1 MEKSREAFRTIS
13 EVSEILDTPPHVL
26 RFWESRFPQVR
37 PVKRAGG
44 RRYYRPTDVALL
56 SGIKRLLHTDG
67 LTIRGV
73 QKVLREHG
81 IRHVMALA
89 DAQLAG
95 EAIAAE
101 TMSAPAAPV
110 EPPAAQVL
118 TFPDPTRAASPVR
131 EVADAPAEGPSAFP
145 ETEVVPED
153 LDDDSAAVVLEET
166 PYVESGSEQP
176 EDGLDVEVSLQLTE
190 LIAEFVEQD
199 ESETKEAPAA
209 PELPLWASA
218 AAAPPPP
225 VADPAPVASAAP
237 APGPSAMDLQDD
249 NGDSADGVETPRG
262 SWIAT
267 ELRRLTPAMAAPYSA
282 EFSALGRRLEAL
294 RARQHSATPPRKG

>member
-81 IRHVMALA
+81 IRHVMAMA

-95 EAIAAE
+95 EANVAEAVPVAA
-101 TMSAPAAPV
+101 TPV
-110 EPPAAQVL
+110 EPPVARVL
-118 TFPDPTRAASPVR
+118 TFPEPGR
-131 EVADAPAEGPSAFP
+131 DAPAAGDRPAAADNGPSAFP
-145 ETEVVPED
+145 ETAVEPDELVDDSEAVALEEFQVEESVMAEPED
-153 LDDDSAAVVLEET
+153 R
-166 PYVESGSEQP
+166 
-176 EDGLDVEVSLQLTE
+176 LDVEVSLQLTE
-190 LIAEFVEQD
+190 LIAEFVEQA
-199 ESETKEAPAA
+199 ESEVDETPAA
-209 PELPLWASA
+209 PELPLWAN
-218 AAAPPPP
+218 AAPPAP
-225 VADPAPVASAAP
+225 PAPVQVP
-237 APGPSAMDLQDD
+237 APHTADLAEDG
-249 NGDSADGVETPRG
+249 GDAADAAETPRG
-262 SWIAT
+262 AWIAT

-294 RARQHSATPPRKG
+294 RARQAAATPTRKG

>member
-13 EVSEILDTPPHVL
+13 EVSEILETPPHVL

-101 TMSAPAAPV
+101 AMPEATAPA

-118 TFPDPTRAASPVR
+118 TFPEPPRTVPAATDRPP
-131 EVADAPAEGPSAFP
+131 ADEAGIGAFP
-145 ETEVVPED
+145 ETAVVPDE
-153 LDDDSAAVVLEET
+153 LVDDSEAVVLEET
-166 PYVESGSEQP
+166 PYEEGRP
-176 EDGLDVEVSLQLTE
+176 EEPDDGLDVEVSLQLTE
-190 LIAEFVEQD
+190 LIAEFVEQAD
-199 ESETKEAPAA
+199 SETGDEPAA

-218 AAAPPPP
+218 TAAAAPP
-225 VADPAPVASAAP
+225 AAP
-237 APGPSAMDLQDD
+237 SAQPAAELSE
-249 NGDSADGVETPRG
+249 DSADASDAAEAPRG
-262 SWIAT
+262 AWIAT
-267 ELRRLTPAMAAPYSA
+267 ELRRLTPDMAAPYSA

-294 RARQHSATPPRKG
+294 RARQAAAAPPRKG

>member
-101 TMSAPAAPV
+101 AISATAAPV

-118 TFPDPTRAASPVR
+118 TFPDPTRAAPPVR
-131 EVADAPAEGPSAFP
+131 ETEAASADGPSGFP

-225 VADPAPVASAAP
+225 VVAP

-249 NGDSADGVETPRG
+249 NGDSADGAETPRG

>member
-89 DAQLAG
+89 DSQLAG

-101 TMSAPAAPV
+101 APAEAAAPA
-110 EPPAAQVL
+110 EPPAARVL
-118 TFPDPTRAASPVR
+118 VFPEPARPV
-131 EVADAPAEGPSAFP
+131 PATETGPSAFP
-145 ETEVVPED
+145 ETAVAPEEMV
-153 LDDDSAAVVLEET
+153 DDSEAVVLEET
-166 PYVESGSEQP
+166 PYEEAGP
-176 EDGLDVEVSLQLTE
+176 EEPEGGLDMEVSLQLTE
-190 LIAEFVEQD
+190 LISEFVEQD
-199 ESETKEAPAA
+199 GSEANEEPTAPD
-209 PELPLWASA
+209 LPLWASA
-218 AAAPPPP
+218 AAAAPPAAP
-225 VADPAPVASAAP
+225 PAPPTA
-237 APGPSAMDLQDD
+237 DLAD
-249 NGDSADGVETPRG
+249 DGVDANDATEAPRG
-262 SWIAT
+262 AWIAT
-267 ELRRLTPAMAAPYSA
+267 ELRRLTPDMAAPYSA
-282 EFSALGRRLEAL
+282 EFAALGRRLEAL
-294 RARQHSATPPRKG
+294 RARQTAAATPRKG

>member
-101 TMSAPAAPV
+101 AMPAPSAPV
-110 EPPAAQVL
+110 EPPVAQVL
-118 TFPDPTRAASPVR
+118 TFPEPRATSSVTELTYA
-131 EVADAPAEGPSAFP
+131 AEDGPSAFP
-145 ETEVVPED
+145 ETAVAAED
-153 LDDDSAAVVLEET
+153 LVDDSAAVVLEET
-166 PYVESGSEQP
+166 PYEEKGPQEPQ
-176 EDGLDVEVSLQLTE
+176 DDLDVEVSLQLTE
-190 LIAEFVEQD
+190 LIAEFVEQA
-199 ESETKEAPAA
+199 ESDTEKEPVA

-218 AAAPPPP
+218 AAASPAPPP
-225 VADPAPVASAAP
+225 APSAA
-237 APGPSAMDLQDD
+237 DLPD
-249 NGDSADGVETPRG
+249 DSADASDGAEAPRG
-262 SWIAT
+262 AWIAT
-267 ELRRLTPAMAAPYSA
+267 ELRRLTPTMAAPYSA

-294 RARQHSATPPRKG
+294 RARQLAASPPRKG